1 MKTVQWEI
9 PVIITLFSSRHN
21 KAIFMRFPDARTLRW
36 DTVRIVKHL
45 TLQRKIQFEP
55 CVQTKYQIATSK
67 CLCSAYFSTS
77 KRWNCYATPTGGNCR
92 TVYQDYHFSRHR
104 WGQSDAILV
113 TGLITPRT
121 SEDWMFHGGP
131 ELSTVPSVP
140 DQTMSLTGVSTSRQ
154 VLRLRCCSV
163 SGGRWEL
170 HGVIKFC
177 GGRPELSVT
186 KWNCEFYSWK
196 CFSGFSFKWEMFQEL
211 VWTFQIV

>member
-77 KRWNCYATPTGGNCR
+77 KRWNCYATPTGGSTAGQFIKIITSADTDEDSQMPFWSPDWSHPGPVKTECSMAAQSYLQCQVFQTRPCR
-92 TVYQDYHFSRHR
+92 
-104 WGQSDAILV
+104 
-113 TGLITPRT
+113 
-121 SEDWMFHGGP
+121 
-131 ELSTVPSVP
+131 
-140 DQTMSLTGVSTSRQ
+140 
-154 VLRLRCCSV
+154 
-163 SGGRWEL
+163 
-170 HGVIKFC
+170 
-177 GGRPELSVT
+177 
-186 KWNCEFYSWK
+186 
-196 CFSGFSFKWEMFQEL
+196 
-211 VWTFQIV
+211 